1 MMSNFLGD
9 IRYGIRVLAKSPGFT
24 FFAIAVLALGIAAN
38 TAIFSI
44 ADAIL
49 VRPLP
54 YRNAARLVMVWED
67 ASSYGF
73 PKDTPSPGN
82 FADWKARNQVFEDMA
97 AVSSNESFNLT
108 GSGNPE
114 ELLGRGVTANL
125 FSLLGASPAIGR
137 DFQPE
142 DDVPGASRVV
152 ILSHGLWV
160 RRFGAEQQI
169 VGKEI
174 WLDGE
179 KSTVIGVM
187 PQGFQFPDRPS
198 ELWVPIRLTKQQLA
212 NHGSHFLEVVARL
225 KPGVSLETANANLA
239 TIAKELEREHPDD
252 NQKIGAFAVP
262 LREELARNMRVPILV
277 LLGAVGFVLLIAC
290 ANVAN
295 LLLARA
301 AGRRREL
308 AMRLTLGAS
317 RGRIARQMLTESVLL
332 SAIAGACGLLLA
344 SFGTQLLAR
353 LIPAEIAPL
362 EGAGVDSRVLAFTLG
377 LSVIT
382 GIVFGILPALRVS
395 QIDLVTSLKQGGGQS
410 GVGSGGRILRDV
422 LVVSEVALAIVLLAG
437 AALMIRSFEAL
448 YHNDPGFRADHV
460 LSMRT
465 PLPLPKYADFSRR
478 TSFYNEVLARV
489 GGLPGVVSAGY
500 TTWVPLTNGGGASS
514 IRLEGHP
521 APAPG
526 HELIPNVRLIS
537 YGYIR
542 TLGMKLVDGR
552 LFDERDGMDTQ
563 PVALINQTMAKNY
576 WPGEN
581 PIGKRFHKGDDPNR
595 PWITVVGI
603 VGDVHQVA
611 LDRPARPEM
620 YISYLQQASFEANL
634 FSPQYLT
641 VRTSGDPMQMA
652 ELIRQQV
659 WAVDKE
665 QAVANVMPLEELVD
679 DELAPRKMQTSL
691 LGGFAAL
698 ALLLAT
704 LGIYAVLSFAV
715 TQRTQEIGVRAAL
728 GAEPADILRM
738 VLSQG
743 MKLFV
748 VGAAIG
754 LAAAFALSQ
763 AIVHL
768 LYGVS
773 ATDPLSFVGVTVLLA
788 AVTMLA
794 CYIPARRAMRVDPL
808 VALRYE

>member
-1 MMSNFLGD
+1 MSNFWGD

-97 AVSSNESFNLT
+97 AVSPIESFNVT
-108 GSGNPE
+108 GEGNPE
-114 ELLGRGVTANL
+114 ELLGGNVTANL
-125 FSLLGASPAIGR
+125 FSLLGASSAIGR
-137 DFQPE
+137 DFRSE

-160 RRFGAEQQI
+160 RRFGAAQQI

-174 WLDGE
+174 WLNGE
-179 KSTVIGVM
+179 KFTVIGVM
-187 PQGFQFPDRPS
+187 PAGFQFPDRES
-198 ELWVPIRLTKQQLA
+198 ELWVPIQFTKQQLA

-225 KPGVSLETANANLA
+225 KPGVPLEQANANLA
-239 TIAKELEREHPDD
+239 TIAKELEKEHPDD
-252 NQKIGAFAVP
+252 NQKIGAVAVP
-262 LREELARNMRVPILV
+262 LREELAGNMRAAIFV
-277 LLGAVGFVLLIAC
+277 LLGAVCFVLLIAC

-308 AMRLTLGAS
+308 AVRLTLGAS
-317 RGRIARQMLTESVLL
+317 RGRITRQMLTESVLL
-332 SAIAGACGLLLA
+332 AVLAGACGLLLA

-353 LIPAEIAPL
+353 LIPAGIAPL
-362 EGAGVDSRVLAFTLG
+362 EGAGVDGRVLAFTLG

-382 GIVFGILPALRVS
+382 GIVFGIVPALRVS
-395 QIDLVTSLKQGGGQS
+395 QIDLVTSLKQGGGRS
-410 GVGSGGRILRDV
+410 GVGSGGRGLRDA
-422 LVVSEVALAIVLLAG
+422 LVVSEIALAIVLLAG

-448 YHNDPGFRADHV
+448 HHNDPGFRADHV
-460 LSMRT
+460 LAMRT
-465 PLPLPKYADFSRR
+465 SLPLPQYADFARR
-478 TSFYNEVLARV
+478 TSFYNDVLARV
-489 GGLPGVVSAGY
+489 GRLPGVVSAGY
-500 TTWVPLTNGGGASS
+500 ATWVPLTESGGASV
-514 IRLEGHP
+514 IRLEGYP
-521 APAPG
+521 VPAPG
-526 HELIPNVRLIS
+526 HELIPNLRFIS
-537 YGYIR
+537 YSYIR

-552 LFDERDGMDTQ
+552 LFDERDGTDTQ
-563 PVALINQTMAKNY
+563 PVALINQTMARNY

-620 YISYLQQASFEANL
+620 YMSYLQQASFEPNL
-634 FSPQYLT
+634 FNPQYLT

-652 ELIRQQV
+652 EIIRQQV

-763 AIVHL
+763 VIVHS

-773 ATDPLSFVGVTVLLA
+773 ATDPLSFAGVTVLLA
-788 AVTMLA
+788 AVTMFA

>member
-1 MMSNFLGD
+1 VSNFLGD

-24 FFAIAVLALGIAAN
+24 IFAVAVLAIGIAAN
-38 TAIFSI
+38 TAIFCV

-49 VRPLP
+49 IRPLP
-54 YRNAARLVMVWED
+54 YHDAARLVVVWED

-73 PKDTPSPGN
+73 PKDTPAPGN
-82 FADWKARNQVFEDMA
+82 FADWKARNRVFEDMA
-97 AVSSNESFNLT
+97 AVSSNQSYNLT
-108 GSGNPE
+108 GDGNPE
-114 ELLGRGVTANL
+114 ELLGRNVTANL
-125 FSLLGASPAIGR
+125 FFLLGANPLIGR
-137 DFQPE
+137 DFRPE
-142 DDVPGASRVV
+142 DDLPGASRVV

-160 RRFGAEQQI
+160 RRFGAERQI

-179 KSTVIGVM
+179 KFTVVGVM
-187 PQGFQFPDRPS
+187 PQGFQFPDRQS
-198 ELWVPIRLTKQQLA
+198 ELWIPIRFTKQQLA

-225 KPGVSLETANANLA
+225 KPGVSLEKANANLA

-252 NQKIGAFAVP
+252 NQKVGAVAVP
-262 LREELARNMRVPILV
+262 LREELAGNTRDAVLV
-277 LLGAVGFVLLIAC
+277 LLGAVCFVLLIAC

-317 RGRIARQMLTESVLL
+317 RGRIIRQMLTESVLL
-332 SAIAGACGLLLA
+332 SVLAGASGLLLA

-353 LIPAEIAPL
+353 LIPAGIAPL
-362 EGAGVDSRVLAFTLG
+362 QGAGVDGRVLAFAFG

-382 GIVFGILPALRVS
+382 GILFGIVPALRVS
-395 QIDLVTSLKQGGGQS
+395 QIDLVTSLKQGGGH
-410 GVGSGGRILRDV
+410 GVGSGGRILRDA

-448 YHNDPGFRADHV
+448 HHNDPGFRSDHV
-460 LSMRT
+460 LAMRT
-465 PLPLPKYADFSRR
+465 PLPVPKYAGFSRR
-478 TSFYNEVLARV
+478 TSFYDEVLTRV

-500 TTWVPLTNGGGASS
+500 TTWVPLTNEGGASS

-521 APAPG
+521 DPAPG

-542 TLGMKLVDGR
+542 TLGMKLIDGR
-552 LFDERDGMDTQ
+552 VLDERDGTNTQ
-563 PVALINQTMAKNY
+563 PVSLINQTMARNY

-595 PWITVVGI
+595 PWISVVGI

-620 YISYLQQASFEANL
+620 YMSYLQQSSFEPNL
-634 FSPQYLT
+634 YNPQYLT
-641 VRTSGDPMQMA
+641 VRTAGDPMQMA
-652 ELIRQQV
+652 ETIRQQV

-679 DELAPRKMQTSL
+679 DKLAPRKMQTSL

-715 TQRTQEIGVRAAL
+715 MQRTQEIGVRAAL
-728 GAEPADILRM
+728 GAEPADIMRM

-763 AIVHL
+763 ALVHL

-773 ATDPLSFVGVTVLLA
+773 ATDPLSFAGVTALLA
-788 AVTMLA
+788 GVTMLA

>member
-1 MMSNFLGD
+1 MSNFLGD

-24 FFAIAVLALGIAAN
+24 IFAVGVLAIGIAAT
-38 TAIFSI
+38 TAIFSV

-54 YRNAARLVMVWED
+54 YHDAARLVMVWED

-73 PKDTPSPGN
+73 PKDTPAPGN

-125 FSLLGASPAIGR
+125 FSLLGASSVIGR
-137 DFQPE
+137 DFRPE
-142 DDVPGASRVV
+142 DDVPGASRVA
-152 ILSHGLWV
+152 ILGQGLWV
-160 RRFGAEQQI
+160 RRFGAERQI

-179 KSTVIGVM
+179 KFTVVGVM
-187 PQGFQFPDRPS
+187 PQGFQFPDRES
-198 ELWVPIRLTKQQLA
+198 ELWIPIRFTKQQLA

-225 KPGVSLETANANLA
+225 KPGVSLEKANANLA

-252 NQKIGAFAVP
+252 NQKVGAVAVP
-262 LREELARNMRVPILV
+262 LRREFAGNTRDAVLV
-277 LLGAVGFVLLIAC
+277 LLGAVCFVLLIAC

-317 RGRIARQMLTESVLL
+317 RGRIIRQMLTESVLL
-332 SAIAGACGLLLA
+332 SVLAGAGGVLLA

-353 LIPAEIAPL
+353 LIPAGIAPL
-362 EGAGVDSRVLAFTLG
+362 QGAGVDGRVLAFAFG

-382 GIVFGILPALRVS
+382 GILFGIVPAFRVS

-410 GVGSGGRILRDV
+410 GVGSGGRILRDA
-422 LVVSEVALAIVLLAG
+422 LVISEVALAIVLLAG

-460 LSMRT
+460 LAMRT
-465 PLPLPKYADFSRR
+465 SLPVPKYADFSRR
-478 TSFYNEVLARV
+478 TSFYDQVLTRV

-500 TTWVPLTNGGGASS
+500 TTWVPLTNEGGASS
-514 IRLEGHP
+514 VRLEGRP
-521 APAPG
+521 DPAPG

-537 YGYIR
+537 FGYIR
-542 TLGMKLVDGR
+542 ALGMKLIDGR
-552 LFDERDGMDTQ
+552 LLDERDGTDTQ
-563 PVALINQTMAKNY
+563 PVALINQTMARNY
-576 WPGEN
+576 WPSEN

-620 YISYLQQASFEANL
+620 YMSYLQQSSFEPNL
-634 FSPQYLT
+634 YNPQYLT
-641 VRTSGDPMQMA
+641 VRTAGDPMQMA
-652 ELIRQQV
+652 ETIRQQI

-679 DELAPRKMQTSL
+679 DKLAPRKMQTSL

-763 AIVHL
+763 ALVHL

-773 ATDPLSFVGVTVLLA
+773 ATDPLSFAGVTALLA
-788 AVTMLA
+788 GVTMLA